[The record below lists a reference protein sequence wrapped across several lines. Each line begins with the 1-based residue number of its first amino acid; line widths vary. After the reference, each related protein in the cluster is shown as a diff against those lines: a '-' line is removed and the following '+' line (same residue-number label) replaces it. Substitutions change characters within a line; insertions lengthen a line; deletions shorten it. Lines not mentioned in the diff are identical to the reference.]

1 MKTLTIGSTTF
12 EITSCTRMRDL
23 KRGFFLDIKIPQA
36 SISMDELCALLK
48 DNEQTITVTD
58 GENVSAYNGFKLL
71 SNFSLE
77 DGVYH
82 VCQACTSEIEAQLS
96 VAQNKVAEQ
105 AAALAATQQVVDQQ
119 AQTISAQANTIA
131 EQGNTIVAQG
141 ETITAQQKAIE
152 EQGTTLAEQANTIVE
167 QGNTI
172 AEQTETIAAQAEQVV
187 MLEEASVMQTM
198 TLESLMLEVLPDLMA
213 STVEEAVARALATN
227 PTTDDSE
234 TETVPEEPVVE

>member
-1 MKTLTIGSTTF
+1 MKTLTIGSTSF

-23 KRGFFLDIKIPQA
+23 KRGFFLEIKIPQE

-105 AAALAATQQVVDQQ
+105 AKALEATQQVVNQQ
-119 AQTISAQANTIA
+119 AETISAQATTIA
-131 EQGNTIVAQG
+131 EQG
-141 ETITAQQKAIE
+141 ETIHAQEVQLRSHSENIDAVTTRNAKLETTVE
-152 EQGTTLAEQANTIVE
+152 EQAVI
-167 QGNTI
+167 I
-172 AEQTETIAAQAEQVV
+172 AEQTETIAAQAEQV
-187 MLEEASVMQTM
+187 MGLEEAAIMQTM

-213 STVEEAVARALATN
+213 STVEEAVARALEANSSTEESEVDLGETN
-227 PTTDDSE
+227 
-234 TETVPEEPVVE
+234 